1 MMHDSLDLVHREH
14 ERHALTQVV
23 KLGPSLGLRMTT
35 SSRSVFI
42 DVLENLF
49 AWWTTIPLAR
59 SMF

>member
-1 MMHDSLDLVHREH
+1 VDDPLHLVHREH
-14 ERHALTQVV
+14 ERHAATRFVE
-23 KLGPSLGLRMTT
+23 LGPSLGLRMTT